1 MSTETNPYLEPVP
14 AGGAK
19 RAIGSLRQEHWLSL
33 MLLALHGGLVMELTD
48 PLARALL
55 TTHFGLFLLWQP
67 LWRGEQRLVL
77 RQVVLILVAGVVLVA
92 AGSWWLMA
100 LWISVLFSLIGG
112 NMPGIRNVR
121 QRVGAMLAA
130 LYLLL
135 VLLMW
140 VVPHLF
146 EEQAFSGFV
155 QAVDRDNLI
164 KIYQYI
170 AIYGLL
176 IPAALI
182 FFIRAEKTERQT
194 VHALDLFYSVLLFLL
209 VVVLVL
215 GSFVIKQISHGNYVI
230 ALTQTLFGIAL
241 FLIVLSLLW
250 DPRAGFVGIGQLV
263 TRYFLSVGIP
273 FEKWMHS
280 LAGVAERVDDADKFA
295 ALAAEELAVLPW
307 VSGVRWSVARGGG
320 EVGDRTKH
328 MTEFSFGGLGIA
340 VYTRFT
346 PSPALVLHIRL
357 LARLLGDYY
366 ESKVRA
372 AQQRRNAYMQAIYE
386 TGSRLTHDVKNL
398 LQSLRSLC
406 NAAETSGEAD
416 AESVRWLMRRQL
428 PQIAQRLQITLDKL
442 ATDVSSGGEQSRALD
457 WWESLKQRFAYEPVT
472 FLGAELTA
480 ESDGMLH
487 AELFDSVSDNLLRN
501 ALHKQRVSPELS
513 IKIRLRECEG
523 GYALTVCDDGG
534 PVAESVAEHLFE
546 APVSSSKTGLG
557 VGLYQASRF
566 AKERSY
572 RLRLVAN
579 VPGRV
584 CFELAPMT
592 EAQKNGES

>member
-1 MSTETNPYLEPVP
+1 MSVEINPATGQVP
-14 AGGAK
+14 QGRVAK
-19 RAIGSLRQEHWLSL
+19 MIGSMRQEHWLSL
-33 MLLALHGGLVMELTD
+33 MLLALHGGLVLDLTD
-48 PLARALL
+48 PLARGLL

-67 LWRGEQRLVL
+67 LWRGEQRLVV
-77 RQVVLILVAGVVLVA
+77 RQAVLILVAGAVLVV

-100 LWISVLFSLIGG
+100 LWISIQFSLIGG

-121 QRVGAMLAA
+121 QRAGSFLAA
-130 LYLLL
+130 LYLLSI
-135 VLLMW
+135 LLMW

-146 EEQAFSGFV
+146 EEQTFPTFV
-155 QAVDRDNLI
+155 QAIV
-164 KIYQYI
+164 
-170 AIYGLL
+170 AYGLVV
-176 IPAALI
+176 PAALI
-182 FFIRAEKTERQT
+182 FFIRTEKTERQT
-194 VHALDLFYSVLLFLL
+194 VYALDLFYSVLLFLL

-215 GSFVIKQISHGNYVI
+215 GSFVIKQLSHGNYVV

-273 FEKWMHS
+273 FERWMHS
-280 LAGVAERVDDADKFA
+280 LAGMAERVDDADKFA
-295 ALAAEELAVLPW
+295 VLAAQELAVLPW
-307 VSGVRWSVARGGG
+307 VAGVRWKAVGGSGQVG
-320 EVGDRTKH
+320 EQTRH
-328 MTEFSFGGLGIA
+328 ATEFSFGGLGLA
-340 VYTRFT
+340 VYTRFS

-416 AESVRWLMRRQL
+416 AEAVRWLMRRQL

-442 ATDVSSGGEQSRALD
+442 ASEVSSAGEQSKAFD
-457 WWESLKQRFAYEPVT
+457 WWESLKQRYAYEPVT
-472 FLGAELTA
+472 FLETGLTP
-480 ESDGMLH
+480 ESEGMLH
-487 AELFDSVSDNLLRN
+487 AELFDSVSDNLLQN
-501 ALHKQRVSPELS
+501 ALQKRRLVPGLS
-513 IKIRLRECEG
+513 ITITLEAG
-523 GYALTVCDDGG
+523 SDGAILTVCDDGD
-534 PVAESVAEHLFE
+534 PVDTEVSQRLFQ
-546 APVSSSKTGLG
+546 APASSSKTGLG

-566 AKERSY
+566 AREREY
-572 RLRLVAN
+572 MLRLASN
-579 VPGRV
+579 EPGHV
-584 CFELAPMT
+584 CFELAP
-592 EAQKNGES
+592 ESDTPQA